1 MAVKIAKKAGVAVV
15 TQSVSH
21 KKEVGAESVKEEA
34 VVMPEKHEVGMALMS
49 VEPPCEVGMEASYT
63 HNLGNYSSAR
73 VAVSLKVP
81 CEKTGIE
88 ETFEWVKD
96 WVETKLNELT
106 AQFTE

>member
-1 MAVKIAKKAGVAVV
+1 MAVKIAKKPGVAVV

-21 KKEVGAESVKEEA
+21 KKEVGAESVKEETVEVPVA
-34 VVMPEKHEVGMALMS
+34 VAGLSIAAL
-49 VEPPCEVGMEASYT
+49 EPPCEVGMEASYT

-88 ETFEWVKD
+88 DTFEWVKD
-96 WVETKLNELT
+96 WVETKLNDLT
-106 AQFTE
+106 AQFSE